1 MLISSRDAECSMI
14 LVMGVTGSGKSYFI
28 NRLAHG
34 AVAEGHKLHSSK
46 TIVFFLYIC
55 NRLNGAE
62 TAECQVVRARI
73 GRQEVALVDTPGFDD
88 TTRSDAEILEQI
100 VQFLC
105 TQYELGIPLKGIIY
119 MHRITDN
126 RMSGSAQRYFE
137 MFMRLCGD
145 QNLENVVLLTTMWGE
160 MKDEGKGLQRER
172 ELRREFWKD
181 MEKNGSTIRRFD
193 GSRSMAEAFVCRLMR
208 KDDIILDIQDELVGQ
223 GKRLEQTK
231 AGQLVVP
238 MIDQRIG
245 ESERKIREMEEEER
259 APNSAEAQRR
269 RRVLI
274 EQHKKNL
281 DQRRR
286 LQVKTGEE
294 VKDKIAG
301 ERKRDKMKS
310 SLQVFVSILGLVA
323 TATVNVILPLAGVS
337 F

>member
-1 MLISSRDAECSMI
+1 MRATNFTRVNLSLLLWVFE
-14 LVMGVTGSGKSYFI
+14 
-28 NRLAHG
+28 
-34 AVAEGHKLHSSK
+34 HSH
-46 TIVFFLYIC
+46 
-55 NRLNGAE
+55 GAE
-62 TAECQVVRARI
+62 TTDCQVVRARI

-88 TTRSDAEILEQI
+88 TKRSDAEILEQI

-137 MFMRLCGD
+137 MFMKLCGE

-160 MKDEGKGLQRER
+160 IKDEGKGLQRER
-172 ELRREFWKD
+172 ELRREFWTE

-193 GSRSMAEAFVCRLMR
+193 GSRSMAEAFVCRLLR
-208 KDDIILDIQDELVGQ
+208 KGDIILDIQDELVGQ
-223 GKRLEQTK
+223 GKRLDQTR

-245 ESERKIREMEEEER
+245 ESERKIKEMEE
-259 APNSAEAQRR
+259 AGVSNSAEARKTR
-269 RRVLI
+269 KALL
-274 EQHKKNL
+274 EQHQKNL

-286 LQVKTGEE
+286 LQSKTGEE
-294 VKDKIAG
+294 IREKIEG
-301 ERKRDKMKS
+301 ERKRDKMKN

>member
-1 MLISSRDAECSMI
+1 M
-14 LVMGVTGSGKSYFI
+14 
-28 NRLAHG
+28 
-34 AVAEGHKLHSSK
+34 
-46 TIVFFLYIC
+46 
-55 NRLNGAE
+55 
-62 TAECQVVRARI
+62 VRARI

-160 MKDEGKGLQRER
+160 IKDEGKGLQRER
-172 ELRREFWKD
+172 ELRREFWAE
-181 MEKNGSTIRRFD
+181 MERNGSTIRRFD

-208 KDDIILDIQDELVGQ
+208 KGDIILDIQDELVGQ
-223 GKRLEQTK
+223 GKRLDQTR
-231 AGQLVVP
+231 AGKLVVP
-238 MIDQRIG
+238 MVDQRIG
-245 ESERKIREMEEEER
+245 ESGRKIKEMEEFGV
-259 APNSAEAQRR
+259 ANSAEAERR
-269 RRVLI
+269 RQALL

-281 DQRRR
+281 EERKR
-286 LQVKTGEE
+286 LQTKTGEE
-294 VKDKIAG
+294 IREKIAG
-301 ERKRDKMKS
+301 ERKRDRMKN
-310 SLQVFVSILGLVA
+310 SLQIFVSILGLVA
-323 TATVNVILPLAGVS
+323 TTTVNVILPLAGVG